1 MGVSVYDREIEMEH
15 WADDGEPT
23 EEEVLFKAVI
33 DEIKCFEVYPRM
45 GSLLPGQTL
54 TLNMAYHYRSMVRPR
69 AKKEAFND

>member
-1 MGVSVYDREIEMEH
+1 MEH

-54 TLNMAYHYRSMVRPR
+54 TLNMAYHYRSMVCSE
-69 AKKEAFND
+69 AKREGCDE